1 MDFDYG
7 EECESSSN
15 DILADEYLAAVKQ
28 DAFQFG
34 FGSSK
39 PG

>member
-1 MDFDYG
+1 MDFNYG
-7 EECESSSN
+7 EESESSSN
-15 DILADEYLAAVKQ
+15 EILADEYLVAVKQ

-39 PG
+39 PE